1 MAGTRRT
8 KTPKKVKKKPVKLY
22 LYLAGSIQNRY
33 RQQKEGKNKKR
44 VLGDYGRRWRKEFE
58 ELVENERGEFLKL
71 GAKLLVID
79 PTKLDQKVT
88 RIRMDRLQPMLRRL
102 QAKANIA
109 ELTRRFMPIW
119 IAETKVLYRLSPTE
133 RVVMITHLAETDVS
147 GGTAIELG
155 NIAHAGT
162 PCYFFAPEDIV
173 KRYRSRHVIVALQFN
188 GKRIL
193 RRKNVYHS
201 AEDVMVAIKKD
212 LPRILTMNEF
222 PIFGRLFFELWI
234 TKLAMARKINEKL
247 THRLLRIRY

>member
-1 MAGTRRT
+1 MARSRRVLR
-8 KTPKKVKKKPVKLY
+8 KRAEKKKPVKLY

-33 RQQKEGKNKKR
+33 RSLREGKGKKK
-44 VLGDYGRRWRKEFE
+44 VAGDYGRRWRKEFE
-58 ELVENERGEFLKL
+58 ELVEHEREEFLKL
-71 GAKLLVID
+71 GARILVID
-79 PTKLDQKVT
+79 PTRLDQKVAGT
-88 RIRMDRLQPMLRRL
+88 RMDRLQPMLRRL

-119 IAETKVLYRLSPTE
+119 IAETKVLYRLSPGE

-193 RRKNVYHS
+193 RRKNIYHS

-222 PIFGRLFFELWI
+222 PVFGRLFFELWV
-234 TKLAMARKINEKL
+234 TKLAMASKINEKL
-247 THRLLRIRY
+247 ARRLFRIRY